1 MAGWKEQAGDFLGR
15 MDGKLDQV
23 GFLVCYKKTI
33 QAKQTEAKQRAVRRL
48 EMPCNALKRREEF
61 FLNMWET

>member
-1 MAGWKEQAGDFLGR
+1 MAGRKEQAGDFLGW

-23 GFLVCYKKTI
+23 GLLVCYKKTI
-33 QAKQTEAKQRAVRRL
+33 QANQTEAKQRAVRRL
-48 EMPCNALKRREEF
+48 EMPCNALKKREEF